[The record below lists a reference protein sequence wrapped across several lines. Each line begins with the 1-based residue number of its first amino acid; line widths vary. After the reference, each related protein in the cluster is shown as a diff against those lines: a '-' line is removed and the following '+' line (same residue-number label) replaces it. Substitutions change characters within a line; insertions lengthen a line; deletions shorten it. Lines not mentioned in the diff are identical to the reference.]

1 MCGLFYTDLFLLKII
16 QYLDI
21 ISLVDIR
28 VQRTEREVQ
37 SRIVTHLE
45 LKERSREIELESKE
59 GQDKNVVGDRDFLML
74 ANIMA
79 LS

>member
-1 MCGLFYTDLFLLKII
+1 MSVKEKDVT
-16 QYLDI
+16 
-21 ISLVDIR
+21 
-28 VQRTEREVQ
+28 TEREVQ

-74 ANIMA
+74 GNIMA